1 MIAEVIV
8 DILNNEVDRVF
19 DYKIPDGES
28 WECGRRV
35 HVPFGNR
42 VIEGYIVGLK
52 ESTEVE
58 GLKEIVS
65 AIDPYPVIIPE
76 MFGLM
81 KFMTEHY
88 HVRIIDALRL
98 FIPNKMRG
106 GKVKELVR
114 RDVRLA
120 GGVSG
125 EEALAGTRKNAV
137 AQLGVI
143 TELINAPAVPFARLA
158 ERYSAQAVN
167 ALAKKGVVEIF
178 EVEERRTPFA
188 EEERVVPHVLTEE
201 QKRAFDTI
209 VGGESG
215 TYLLHGVT
223 GSGKTEIYLQT
234 IEHYVAEGRSAI
246 MLVPEISL
254 TPQMLRTFRGR
265 FGDRVAV
272 LHSGLSDGE
281 RFDEWK
287 RILTGQADVVLGARS
302 AIFAP
307 VVKPAV
313 VIIDEEHDGSYVS
326 ETNPRYDTIEVAQQR
341 IKAGDGKLILGSA
354 TPSISTYKNAVEGK
368 YTLITLKKRVNN
380 KVMPKMEIADMSM
393 EIRHGNKSIFSR
405 LLVDKLGEVIKAG
418 NQAIIFINRRGYA
431 SFVMCRECGYVAK
444 CEDCDASL
452 TYHSTENVLKCH
464 FCEKKYHM
472 LDQCPNCKS
481 ENIRQGRT
489 GTEKV
494 VDELTK
500 LFPGTKILR
509 MDNDTVRGKNGHA
522 KILSA
527 FRKGEAQILV
537 GTQMIAKGHNF
548 PSVTLVGILD
558 ADLSLYLS
566 DYRSAERTFQLVTQ
580 VAGRAGRQEKTG
592 EVVVQ
597 TYSPKHYVFR
607 YASEYDYEAF
617 YKKEANTRE
626 VSHFPPYSTIVRLL
640 VSSEDDGVAYEVAR
654 ECYQDVRKL
663 HAERPEVFI
672 YLGAMRSPV
681 NRVQGKFRYQV
692 LARLVPDS
700 REYVEKIYEI
710 CKERRRKNVTSFVE
724 INPSNLS

>member
-19 DYKIPDGES
+19 DYVVPDDMGL
-28 WECGRRV
+28 ECGRRV
-35 HVPFGNR
+35 YVPFGPR
-42 VIEGYIVGLK
+42 VIEGYVVGLK
-52 ESTEVE
+52 DSSDVT
-58 GLKEIVS
+58 GLKSIVS

-76 MFGLM
+76 MMELM
-81 KFMTEHY
+81 KFMTDHY

-106 GKVKELVR
+106 GKVKELIR
-114 RDVRLA
+114 RDVRLSPA
-120 GGVSG
+120 TTA
-125 EEALAGTRKNAV
+125 EEALASTRKNAV
-137 AQLGVI
+137 AQLGI
-143 TELINAPAVPFARLA
+143 IAELTEKPTVPFARLA
-158 ERYSAQAVN
+158 EKYSAQAIN
-167 ALAKKGVVEIF
+167 ALAKRGVVEIF
-178 EVEERRTPFA
+178 DVEERRTPFA
-188 EEERVVPHVLTEE
+188 EEEKVLPHVLTPD
-201 QKRAFDTI
+201 QKTAFDTV
-209 VGGESG
+209 VGGRSG

-234 IEHYVAEGRSAI
+234 IEHYVAQGRSAI

-287 RILTGQADVVLGARS
+287 RILLGQADVVLGARS

-326 ETNPRYDTIEVAQQR
+326 ETNPRYDTIEIAEARIAQS
-341 IKAGDGKLILGSA
+341 GGKLILGSA
-354 TPSISTYKNAVEGK
+354 TPSIATYKKAMDGQYN
-368 YTLITLKKRVNN
+368 LITLKKRVNN

-393 EIRHGNKSIFSR
+393 EIRYGNKSIFSR
-405 LLVDKLGEVIKAG
+405 LLIDKLRAVVEAG

-472 LDQCPNCKS
+472 LDMCPNCKS
-481 ENIRQGRT
+481 TNIRQGRT

-494 VDELTK
+494 VDELKK
-500 LFPGTKILR
+500 LFPNVSVLR

-566 DYRSAERTFQLVTQ
+566 DFRSAERTFQLVTQ

-607 YASEYDYEAF
+607 YASEYDYESF

-640 VSSEDDGVAYEVAR
+640 VTSEDDNTAYEVAR
-654 ECYQDVRKL
+654 ECYQDIRKI
-663 HAERPEVFI
+663 HAERPDVFI

-681 NRVQGKFRYQV
+681 NRVQGKYRYQV
-692 LARLVPDS
+692 LARLVPDT

-710 CKERRRKNVTSFVE
+710 CKERRRKNVSSFVE

>member
-28 WECGRRV
+28 IECGTRV
-35 HVPFGNR
+35 SVPFGNR
-42 VIEGYIVGLK
+42 VIEGYVVGLK
-52 ESTEVE
+52 EESDVT
-58 GLKEIVS
+58 GLKEIVTVL
-65 AIDPYPVIIPE
+65 DPYPVIIPE
-76 MFGLM
+76 MFRLM
-81 KFMTEHY
+81 KFMTEYY

-98 FIPNKMRG
+98 FIPNKLRG

-114 RDVRLA
+114 REARLNPA
-120 GGVSG
+120 REP
-125 EEALAGTRKNAV
+125 EEYLAETRKNAK
-137 AQLGVI
+137 AQLGII
-143 TELINAPAVPFARLA
+143 TELMNAPALPTAYLG
-158 ERYSAQAVN
+158 EKYSSQALN
-167 ALAKKGVVEIF
+167 ALRDRGVVEIYS
-178 EVEERRTPFA
+178 VEERRVPFA
-188 EEERVVPHVLTEE
+188 EVEEAERHTLTEE
-201 QKRAFDTI
+201 QAEAFDEIT
-209 VGGESG
+209 SG
-215 TYLLHGVT
+215 KDSLYLLHGVT

-234 IEHYVAEGRSAI
+234 IEHYVKAGRGAI

-254 TPQMLRTFRGR
+254 TPQMLRTFRSR
-265 FGDRVAV
+265 FGERVAV

-287 RILTGQADVVLGARS
+287 RILLGQADVVLGARS
-302 AIFAP
+302 AVFAP
-307 VVKPAV
+307 VKSPAV
-313 VIIDEEHDGSYVS
+313 IIIDEEHDGSYVS
-326 ETNPRYDTIEVAQQR
+326 ETNPRYDTIEIAESRVR
-341 IKAGDGKLILGSA
+341 ESGGKLVLGSA
-354 TPSISTYKNAVEGK
+354 TPSISTYKQAIEGK
-368 YTLITLKKRVNN
+368 YKLITLKKRVNN

-405 LLVDKLGEVIKAG
+405 LLVDKLKKVIDDG

-481 ENIRQGRT
+481 TNIRQGRT

-494 VDELTK
+494 VDELNK
-500 LFPGTKILR
+500 LFPGVKTLR

-527 FRKGEAQILV
+527 FRRGEAQILV

-566 DYRSAERTFQLVTQ
+566 DFRSAERTFQLVTQ

-607 YASEYDYEAF
+607 YASEYDYESF
-617 YKKEANTRE
+617 YKKEANSRE

-640 VSSEDDGVAYEVAR
+640 VSSEDDGLAYEVAR
-654 ECYQDVRKL
+654 ECYKDIREI
-663 HAERPEVFI
+663 HSERTADFI
-672 YLGAMRSPV
+672 YLAAMRSPV

-692 LARLVPDS
+692 LARLVPEA
-700 REYVEKIYEI
+700 REVVEKIYDI
-710 CKERRRKNVTSFVE
+710 CKNRRRKKVNSFVE